1 MTLIIVFI
9 LGFISAFVG
18 LIPPSMLNMT
28 AVKIS
33 TTKGRDKARIYAIG
47 VSITVFFQAT
57 IALLITKLL
66 KENQHLII
74 YIKEVA
80 ALIFIILSIY
90 FFKKG
95 FSERKENYTPKQ
107 RIKNNF
113 TVGLLLSFLNMFAI
127 PYYCGVG
134 TSLDMLGLL
143 DFSKSTILTF
153 VLGAVIGTYIIL
165 YLYIF
170 TAQKISHKTQ
180 LMTKNINFIL
190 AILTGILGLITLI
203 NLFS

>member
-1 MTLIIVFI
+1 MSLILVFF
-9 LGFISAFVG
+9 LGLISAFVG

-33 TTKGRDKARIYAIG
+33 TTKGRQKAEVYAVG
-47 VSITVFFQAT
+47 ASISVFFQAT

-66 KENQHLII
+66 KENQYLLI
-74 YIKEVA
+74 YVKEVA
-80 ALIFIILSIY
+80 AVIFILLSLY
-90 FFKKG
+90 FFRKG

-113 TVGLLLSFLNMFAI
+113 TIGLLLSFLNMFAI

-134 TSLDMLGLL
+134 ASLDMAGLL
-143 DFSKSTILTF
+143 DFSKISILIFVSGATLGTF
-153 VLGAVIGTYIIL
+153 LIL
-165 YLYIF
+165 FLYIF
-170 TAQKISHKTQ
+170 TAQKVSHKLN

-190 AILTGILGLITLI
+190 AALTGVLGVITLI
-203 NLFS
+203 NLFL

>member
-1 MTLIIVFI
+1 MSLILVFF
-9 LGFISAFVG
+9 LGLISAFVG

-33 TTKGRDKARIYAIG
+33 TTKGRNKAEVYAIG
-47 VSITVFFQAT
+47 ASITVFYQAT
-57 IALLITKLL
+57 VALLITKLL
-66 KENQHLII
+66 KENQHLVV
-74 YIKEVA
+74 YVKEVA
-80 ALIFIILSIY
+80 AVIFIILSIY
-90 FFKKG
+90 FLRKG

-113 TVGLLLSFLNMFAI
+113 TIGLLLSFLNMFAI

-134 TSLDMLGLL
+134 ASLDMVGLL
-143 DFSKSTILTF
+143 DFSTPTILTF
-153 VLGAVIGTYIIL
+153 VLGATLGTFLIL

-170 TAQKISHKTQ
+170 AAQKISHKIQ

-190 AILTGILGLITLI
+190 AILTGVLGIITLI